1 MLRRLL
7 PALALALVLAPS
19 AHAAQLCAWMIE
31 SNETDEDTVTRNLDL
46 YLQSDTDMDIYLK
59 IVGQGI
65 VNGMGHM
72 NSPVS
77 ATETLEAGKPNKVWG
92 FGATLDAPAK
102 IDETAEIHK
111 PPADIF
117 SDAPTPLYA
126 KFVFQRNVPES
137 EEKKPSAVFAK
148 HQCVT
153 VKP

>member
-1 MLRRLL
+1 MLRRFL
-7 PALALALVLAPS
+7 PALAFALVFAPS
-19 AHAAQLCAWMIE
+19 AHAAQLCAWMVE
-31 SNETDEDTVTRNLDL
+31 SNEDDDGSVTRNLDL

-59 IVGQGI
+59 IVGLGI

-77 ATETLEAGKPNKVWG
+77 ATQSLEAGKPNKVWG

-102 IDETAEIHK
+102 IDEAAEIHK
-111 PPADIF
+111 VPADIF

-126 KFVFQRNVPES
+126 KFVFQRNVSES
-137 EEKKPSAVFAK
+137 EEKKPSTVFAK